1 MNFGDL
7 IRELDA
13 RTAQGAKE
21 IDPEAS
27 AAMAAIAISKASE
40 GRNLSKTERD
50 ALKDYVKLFEEL
62 LRNPSFRARLKD
74 MQRLLA
80 KKSKK
85 NT

>member
-7 IRELDA
+7 IKELDA
-13 RTAQGAKE
+13 QTAQGAKE